1 MCAVVVILSIAS
13 ACPES
18 RDDQVST
25 ERVAAYRARI
35 PELAEDDCQRHETLA
50 TSAGPACQAAST
62 RFHGAVADLLA
73 WVPRTWEKQI
83 LAIAGICRGRAY
95 RFAQSELDRPP
106 ESELLVEGLEAAPG
120 CLREQFALLE
130 DVALR
135 EGVPLTSE

>member
-1 MCAVVVILSIAS
+1 MGALFVILSTAS

-18 RDDQVST
+18 RDDRVSP

-35 PELAEDDCQRHETLA
+35 PELAEDDCQRHDTLSS
-50 TSAGPACQAAST
+50 SAGPACQAVSA

-73 WVPRTWEKQI
+73 LVPRTWEKQI

-130 DVALR
+130 DVAPR

>member
-1 MCAVVVILSIAS
+1 MCAVFVILSIAS

-18 RDDQVST
+18 RDDQVSP

-35 PELAEDDCQRHETLA
+35 PELAGDDGQRHETLA
-50 TSAGPACQAAST
+50 SSAGPACQAASR
-62 RFHGAVADLLA
+62 RFHGAGADLLT

-95 RFAQSELDRPP
+95 RFAQSELDRRP

-130 DVALR
+130 DVARR